1 MQIGIKEELIKLI
14 QNIPDDFVYE
24 VIEII
29 QQISRREEAWDEFFS
44 LEGVGESGLLDVS
57 EEKHK
62 YLAEALR
69 SEF

>member
-1 MQIGIKEELIKLI
+1 MQTGTKEELIKLI
-14 QNIPDDFVYE
+14 QNIPEDFVYE
-24 VIEII
+24 AIEIVR
-29 QQISRREEAWDEFFS
+29 QILRREEAWDDFFS
-44 LEGVGESGLLDVS
+44 LEGIGESGLIDVS